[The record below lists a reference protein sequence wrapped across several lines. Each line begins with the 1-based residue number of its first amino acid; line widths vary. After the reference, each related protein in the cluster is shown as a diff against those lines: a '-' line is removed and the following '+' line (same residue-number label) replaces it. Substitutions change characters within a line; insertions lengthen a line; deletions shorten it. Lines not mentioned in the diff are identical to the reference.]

1 MIITSNS
8 KVFSQNT
15 ILRNAINSKKNP
27 KKQPTPKEILQ
38 NSAFPTDLQALWAG
52 SWAILP
58 VMMKFSL
65 PLDLSSQ
72 LEEKAHIPTCPL
84 AAMYSSGESAV
95 SVTV

>member
-38 NSAFPTDLQALWAG
+38 NSAFPMIYKPSELVLE
-52 SWAILP
+52 P
-58 VMMKFSL
+58 FF
-65 PLDLSSQ
+65 LS
-72 LEEKAHIPTCPL
+72 
-84 AAMYSSGESAV
+84 
-95 SVTV
+95 